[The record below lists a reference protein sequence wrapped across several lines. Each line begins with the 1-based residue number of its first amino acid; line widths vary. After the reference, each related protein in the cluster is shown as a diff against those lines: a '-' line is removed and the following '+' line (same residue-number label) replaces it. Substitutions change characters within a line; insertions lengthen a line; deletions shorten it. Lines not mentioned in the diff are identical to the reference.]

1 MNADAPP
8 FHTLL
13 RSRRAHQGLTQMALA
28 LQADVSTRHLSWL
41 ETGKAQPSRA
51 MVLRLAEQLDLPLRE
66 RNAWLTSAGFAPMY
80 RETAL
85 TDPALAPARAVLQQL
100 LDAHEPALALAV
112 DRHWNLVAANR
123 MLPLF
128 LQGVAPALLVP
139 PVNLLR
145 LALHPDG
152 LAASIDNING
162 WRAHVLTRL
171 QRQAQAQMQAS
182 GDETLLRLLAELQ
195 ALAPA
200 SKAPSSPG
208 GAMPTS
214 ADPADEIAATDVA
227 VPLRLNSAHGRL
239 NFITTITVFGAPNDI
254 TLAEIAIET
263 LLPAD
268 PTTAA
273 TLRRLRA
280 TLAEGN
286 VELVPRGAR

>member
-13 RSRRAHQGLTQMALA
+13 RSRRSQQGLTQLALA

-66 RNAWLTSAGFAPMY
+66 RNAWLTTAGFAPMY
-80 RETAL
+80 RETPL
-85 TDPALAPARAVLQQL
+85 TDPSLAPARAVLQQL
-100 LDAHEPALALAV
+100 LDAHEPALALAI
-112 DRHWNLVAANR
+112 DRHWNLVATNR

-145 LALHPDG
+145 LALHPEG

-162 WRAHVLTRL
+162 WRAYVLARL
-171 QRQAQAQMQAS
+171 RRQAQAQAQS
-182 GDETLLRLLAELQ
+182 TGDQTLRLLLAELQ
-195 ALAPA
+195 ALAGTGPDLA
-200 SKAPSSPG
+200 ANNQHH
-208 GAMPTS
+208 
-214 ADPADEIAATDVA
+214 DIATTDVA
-227 VPLRLNSAHGRL
+227 VPLGLNSAHGRL

-268 PTTAA
+268 AATAT

-280 TLAEGN
+280 TL
-286 VELVPRGAR
+286 V